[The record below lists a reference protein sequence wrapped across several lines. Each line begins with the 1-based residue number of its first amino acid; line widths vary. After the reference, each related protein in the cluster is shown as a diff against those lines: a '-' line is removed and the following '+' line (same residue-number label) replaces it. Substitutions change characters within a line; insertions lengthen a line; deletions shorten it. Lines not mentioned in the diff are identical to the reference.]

1 MEPGALQPR
10 GARGTRS
17 DATGRWN
24 AALTRRRNV
33 DRAQAK
39 EEGIM
44 QAEAK
49 SKRLQAVAAH
59 PLAELLACPPTTGTL
74 LTASAQTIA
83 FDSGQTIFHQFGP
96 CAGLY
101 LVIHG
106 HLLRRTDRMET
117 RITLGTARPGDL
129 VELAAALG
137 DRRHT
142 YSLVAQTSGSLLML
156 PIDDL
161 HKAFESYPPL
171 RMRLLE
177 ELAREV
183 SRAYHACSLSRTAR
197 TRRSSS
203 RTLTA

>member
-1 MEPGALQPR
+1 MAARRVSILKPGNRGMEPGALQPR

-117 RITLGTARPGDL
+117 RITLGTARPGTWL
-129 VELAAALG
+129 
-137 DRRHT
+137 
-142 YSLVAQTSGSLLML
+142 SW
-156 PIDDL
+156 
-161 HKAFESYPPL
+161 PPPSATGVILIRWWL
-171 RMRLLE
+171 RPP
-177 ELAREV
+177 ARCSCCPSTISTRP
-183 SRAYHACSLSRTAR
+183 SRAIRLCA
-197 TRRSSS
+197 
-203 RTLTA
+203 